1 MAKVEKGKGG
11 KPTDR
16 KGGGK
21 KVVAAPQ
28 PVAGESLSES
38 QFRASTQG
46 HLSREGRSIPDERVR
61 VQESDGNASP

>member
-28 PVAGESLSES
+28 PVAGESMSES
-38 QFRASTQG
+38 HLCLDSGTRIAS
-46 HLSREGRSIPDERVR
+46 RSFHP
-61 VQESDGNASP
+61 